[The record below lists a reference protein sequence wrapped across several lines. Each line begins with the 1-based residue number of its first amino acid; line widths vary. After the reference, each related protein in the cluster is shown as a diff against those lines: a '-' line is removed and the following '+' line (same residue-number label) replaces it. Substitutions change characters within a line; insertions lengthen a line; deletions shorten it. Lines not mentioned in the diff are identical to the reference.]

1 MSKPKKRAYGTGTIR
16 DRGNGLWQLKYR
28 PEWADKP
35 LYKYVQIE
43 GLNPRKQATDAL
55 DRWRNELD
63 EQKKK
68 PVALSV
74 ESLHDLLMADYRRES
89 RETLADTSR
98 KWKKH
103 LGKYFK
109 DRDLSELDS
118 TEVKK
123 YIDFKLEEGKVG
135 HATINRHVSWLHRA
149 LKLARE
155 DKLTKADFTIKK
167 MDERAGIRTGFI
179 SHEEYLAIRQWLPD
193 HLKMLWC
200 FAYHWG
206 IRKGELLKLQWD
218 WALPYLSYSE
228 PIIKI
233 PGFDPKTKN
242 RITKNGEAHTL
253 PLYAEE
259 MRQYL
264 QMALESRDPKCPY
277 IFQYRGKRLKQARTG
292 FEKARHNAGLDHILM
307 HDTRRTAV
315 RNMVRAG
322 ISKKRAMQISGHLTD
337 NVFDRYDIEAEEDAV
352 DTGVKMRRFMEK
364 EAAAAKQLGAQLGAY
379 EKEGGKGISRKLLN

>member
-1 MSKPKKRAYGTGTIR
+1 MSHTKKRAYGTGTVR

-55 DRWRNELD
+55 DQWRKELD

-89 RETLADTSR
+89 RETLADTSA

-109 DRDLSELDS
+109 DQDLSELDS
-118 TEVKK
+118 KGVKG
-123 YIDFKLEEGKVG
+123 YVDAKLLAKLSNG
-135 HATINRHVSWLHRA
+135 TINRHVSWLHRA
-149 LKLARE
+149 LRLARE
-155 DKLTKADFTIKK
+155 DKLTKAEFTFKK
-167 MDERAGIRTGFI
+167 LDERSGIRTGFI
-179 SHEEYLAIRQWLPD
+179 SHDEYLSIMQWLPD

-206 IRKGELLKLQWD
+206 IRKGELLKLQWS
-218 WALPYLSYSE
+218 WVLPYLGYAE
-228 PIIKI
+228 PILKI
-233 PGFDPKTKN
+233 PGFDPKTRQ

-253 PLYAEE
+253 PLYAAE
-259 MRQYL
+259 MRHFL
-264 QMALESRDPKCPY
+264 QMALEKRNPACPY
-277 IFQYRGKRLKQARTG
+277 IFQYRGKKLKSPRTG
-292 FEKARHNAGLDHILM
+292 FENARRNAGLQHVLM

-352 DTGVKMRRFMEK
+352 DTGVKMRGFMEK

-379 EKEGGKGISRKLLN
+379 EKEGEEGKGRKLLN